1 VLVWRRASGSPAL
14 SRLFIPFAPGGRPM
28 TTDHRKAFAQ
38 LLIEQGLCT
47 KTQIKE
53 ALGVQKE
60 KGGDLGDILVGQGYL
75 SESDKAAVLGKQFG
89 LEVIDLDSYTIDPM
103 VVDLLPR
110 SVARK
115 HQVLPLTRENN
126 VVKVAITNPLDFEAL
141 DNLRFILN
149 SEIQP
154 VLATTEAVRKSI
166 DRFYETEVNTVE
178 NIIGEFTDLGDE
190 SDDESLRSFDLGAT
204 TGEDDDAPV
213 IRLVRLIVS
222 EAVKSRASDIH
233 IEPLENRLRIR
244 YRIDGD
250 CVEVDSPPKRLQNSI
265 ISRVKI
271 MSGMAIEEKRLPQD
285 GRIRIRIRG
294 KEIDIRVST
303 LPASHGESVVLRL
316 LDKENVMVGIEKLGF
331 HETDRVRFEKIIKRP
346 NGIFLVTGPTG
357 SGKTTTL
364 YSALQELNRPDRKI
378 ITAEDPVEYN
388 ISGINQCEVKERI
401 GMTFSRILRA
411 MLRQAPN
418 IILVGEIRDAETAEI
433 AIQAALT
440 GHLVFS
446 TLHTNDAPS
455 AITRLVDMGMA
466 PFLVA
471 SSIQAI
477 MAQRLVRVICPDCK
491 EPWEIDLKL
500 CTSLGLGPQQLEGRA
515 LYHGRGC
522 RACVSTGYHGRL
534 GIFELMEMTRQIRE
548 MAFRVEPTNVIRDQA
563 RRSGMVTLQEDGV
576 RKVLAG
582 ITTVNEVLT
591 NAQRDITINL

>member
-1 VLVWRRASGSPAL
+1 
-14 SRLFIPFAPGGRPM
+14 M
-28 TTDHRKAFAQ
+28 TTDHRKGFAQ
-38 LLIEQGLCT
+38 ILIEQGLCT
-47 KTQIKE
+47 KSQIKE
-53 ALGVQKE
+53 ALGIQKE
-60 KGGDLGDILVGQGYL
+60 KGGKLGDILVERGYL
-75 SESDKAAVLGKQFG
+75 SETDKAQVLGKQFG
-89 LEVIDLDSYTIDPM
+89 LEVIDLDTYTIDPM

-110 SVARK
+110 ALARK
-115 HQVLPLTRENN
+115 HQVLPLTREGTL
-126 VVKVAITNPLDFEAL
+126 VKVAITDPLDFEAL

-149 SEIQP
+149 SEVQP
-154 VLATTEAVRKSI
+154 VIATPEAVRRSI
-166 DRFYETEVNTVE
+166 DRFYETEVSTLDQAVSD
-178 NIIGEFTDLGDE
+178 FTDVGDGE
-190 SDDESLRSFDLGAT
+190 SGESSQSFDLGAAG
-204 TGEDDDAPV
+204 GEDDDAPV
-213 IRLVRLIVS
+213 IRLVRLIIS

-244 YRIDGD
+244 YRVDGD
-250 CVEVDSPPKRLQNSI
+250 CIEVDSPPKRLQNSI

-271 MSGMAIEEKRLPQD
+271 MSGMQIEEKRLPQD

-316 LDKENVMVGIEKLGF
+316 LDKENVMVGVEKLGF
-331 HETDRVRFEKIIKRP
+331 HETDRMRFEKIIKRP

-401 GMTFSRILRA
+401 GMTFARILRA

-418 IILVGEIRDAETAEI
+418 VILVGEIRDGETAEI

-455 AITRLVDMGMA
+455 AITRLIDMKMA

-477 MAQRLVRVICPDCK
+477 MAQRLVRVICAECK
-491 EPWEIDLKL
+491 EPWEADPKL
-500 CTSLGLGPQQLEGRA
+500 CSGIGLGSQQLEGRT

-548 MAFRVEPTNVIRDQA
+548 MAFRMEPTNVIRDQA

-582 ITTVNEVLT
+582 ITTVEEILT
-591 NAQRDITINL
+591 NASRDTVLA

>member
-1 VLVWRRASGSPAL
+1 
-14 SRLFIPFAPGGRPM
+14 M
-28 TTDHRKAFAQ
+28 TDLRKGFAQ
-38 LLIEQGLCT
+38 LLIEEGLCT

-53 ALGVQKE
+53 AMRVQKE
-60 KGGDLGDILVGQGYL
+60 KGGKLGEVLVQLGFL
-75 SESDKAAVLGKQFG
+75 SEADKTSVLGKQFG
-89 LEVIDLDSYTIDPM
+89 IEVIDLDTYPIDPM

-115 HQVLPLTRENN
+115 HQVLPLGREDSII
-126 VVKVAITNPLDFEAL
+126 KVAITDPMDFEAL

-149 SEIQP
+149 SEITP
-154 VLATTEAVRKSI
+154 LLASTEAVRRAI
-166 DRFYETEVNTVE
+166 DRFYEATVE
-178 NIIGEFTDLGDE
+178 TVDNLLTEFTDEEEEGTGD
-190 SDDESLRSFDLGAT
+190 SSRTFDLT
-204 TGEDDDAPV
+204 PGEDDDAPV
-213 IRLVRLIVS
+213 IRLVRLIIS

-244 YRIDGD
+244 YRVDGD
-250 CVEVDSPPKRLQNSI
+250 CIEVDSPPKRLQNSI

-271 MSGMAIEEKRLPQD
+271 MSGMQIEEKRLPQD
-285 GRIRIRIRG
+285 GRIRIRVRG

-316 LDKENVMVGIEKLGF
+316 LDKENVLVGIEKLGF
-331 HETDRVRFEKIIKRP
+331 HETDRLRFEKIIKRP

-364 YSALQELNRPDRKI
+364 YSALNELNRPDRKI

-401 GMTFSRILRA
+401 EMTFTRILRS

-418 IILVGEIRDAETAEI
+418 IILVGEIRDKETAEI

-471 SSIQAI
+471 SSVQAI
-477 MAQRLVRVICPDCK
+477 MAQRLVRVICTECREPYQPDM
-491 EPWEIDLKL
+491 KL
-500 CTSLGLGPQQLEGRA
+500 VMAAGLGTQQLEGRTV
-515 LYHGRGC
+515 YHGRGC
-522 RACVSTGYHGRL
+522 RTCNNTGYYGRI
-534 GIFELMEMTRQIRE
+534 GIFELMEMTRQLRE

-582 ITTVNEVLT
+582 ITTVEEVMA
-591 NAQRDITINL
+591 NAQRDVILM

>member
-1 VLVWRRASGSPAL
+1 
-14 SRLFIPFAPGGRPM
+14 M
-28 TTDHRKAFAQ
+28 TDLRKGFAQ
-38 LLIEQGLCT
+38 LLIEEGLCT
-47 KTQIKE
+47 KTQIKD
-53 ALGVQKE
+53 AMKAQKE
-60 KGGDLGDILVGQGYL
+60 KGGKLGDILVQLGYL
-75 SESDKAAVLGKQFG
+75 SETDKTMVLGKQFG
-89 LEVIDLDSYTIDPM
+89 MEVIDLDTYPIDPM

-115 HQVLPLTRENN
+115 HQVLPLGREGT
-126 VVKVAITNPLDFEAL
+126 VVKVAITDPLDFEAL

-149 SEIQP
+149 SEIMP
-154 VLATTEAVRKSI
+154 LLASAEAVRRSI
-166 DRFYETEVNTVE
+166 DRFYEATVE
-178 NIIGEFTDLGDE
+178 TVDNILTEFTDEEGQEVDGD
-190 SDDESLRSFDLGAT
+190 SSRTFDLSA
-204 TGEDDDAPV
+204 GEDDDAPV
-213 IRLVRLIVS
+213 IRLVRLIIS
-222 EAVKSRASDIH
+222 EAVKARASDIH

-244 YRIDGD
+244 YRVDGD

-271 MSGMAIEEKRLPQD
+271 MSGMQIEEKRLPQD
-285 GRIRIRIRG
+285 GRIRIRVRG

-303 LPASHGESVVLRL
+303 LPANHGESLVMRL
-316 LDKENVMVGIEKLGF
+316 LDKENVLVGIEKLGF
-331 HETDRVRFEKIIKRP
+331 HETDRLRFEKIIKRP

-364 YSALQELNRPDRKI
+364 YSALNELNRPDRKI

-401 GMTFSRILRA
+401 EMTFGRILRS

-418 IILVGEIRDAETAEI
+418 IILVGEIRDKETAEI

-455 AITRLVDMGMA
+455 AITRLVDMGMP

-471 SSIQAI
+471 SSVQAI
-477 MAQRLVRVICPDCK
+477 MAQRLVRVICNECREPYQPDM
-491 EPWEIDLKL
+491 KL
-500 CTSLGLGPQQLEGRA
+500 LMAAGMTSQQIEGRTIF
-515 LYHGRGC
+515 HGKGC
-522 RACVSTGYHGRL
+522 RNCNTTGYYGRI

-548 MAFRVEPTNVIRDQA
+548 MAFRVEPTNVIREQA

-576 RKVLAG
+576 RKILAG
-582 ITTVNEVLT
+582 LTTVEEVVV
-591 NAQRDITINL
+591 NAQRDVQIA

>member
-1 VLVWRRASGSPAL
+1 
-14 SRLFIPFAPGGRPM
+14 M
-28 TTDHRKAFAQ
+28 TTDHRKGFAQ
-38 LLIEQGLCT
+38 ILIEQGLCT
-47 KTQIKE
+47 KSQIKE
-53 ALGVQKE
+53 ALQEQKD
-60 KGGDLGDILVGQGYL
+60 KGGKLGDILVQRGYL
-75 SESDKAAVLGKQFG
+75 SEQDKAAVLGKQFG
-89 LEVIDLDSYTIDPM
+89 LEVIDLDTYTIDPM

-115 HQVLPLTRENN
+115 HQVLPLTREGT
-126 VVKVAITNPLDFEAL
+126 VVKVAITDPLDFDAL

-154 VLATTEAVRKSI
+154 VVATPEAVRRSI
-166 DRFYETEVNTVE
+166 DRFYETEVSTVE
-178 NIIGEFTDLGDE
+178 NILTEFTDSSDE
-190 SDDESLRSFDLGAT
+190 SDDESLRSFDLGAA
-204 TGEDDDAPV
+204 GDDDDAPV
-213 IRLVRLIVS
+213 IRLVRLIIS

-233 IEPLENRLRIR
+233 VEPLENRLRIR
-244 YRIDGD
+244 YRVDGD

-331 HETDRVRFEKIIKRP
+331 HETDRMRFEKIIKRP

-388 ISGINQCEVKERI
+388 IGGINQCEVKERI

-418 IILVGEIRDAETAEI
+418 IILVGEIRDGETAEI
-433 AIQAALT
+433 AVQAALT

-455 AITRLVDMGMA
+455 AITRLIDMGMA

-477 MAQRLVRVICPDCK
+477 MAQRLVRVICPECK
-491 EPWEIDLKL
+491 QPWEMDLKL
-500 CTSLGLGPQQLEGRA
+500 CNSLGLTNQQLEGVT

-522 RACVSTGYHGRL
+522 RACTDSGFHGRL

-548 MAFRVEPTNVIRDQA
+548 MAFRVEPTNIIRDQA

-582 ITTVNEVLT
+582 ITTVEEVLA
-591 NAQRDITINL
+591 NASRDITVNL

>member
-1 VLVWRRASGSPAL
+1 
-14 SRLFIPFAPGGRPM
+14 M
-28 TTDHRKAFAQ
+28 TTDHRKGFAQ
-38 LLIEQGLCT
+38 ILIEQGLCT
-47 KTQIKE
+47 KSQIKE
-53 ALGVQKE
+53 ALQAQKD
-60 KGGDLGDILVGQGYL
+60 KGGKLGDVLVQLGYL
-75 SESDKAAVLGKQFG
+75 GEQDRTAVLGKQFG
-89 LEVIDLDSYTIDPM
+89 LEVIDLDTYTIDPM
-103 VVDLLPR
+103 AVDLLPR

-115 HQVLPLTRENN
+115 HQVLPLSRVDN
-126 VVKVAITNPLDFEAL
+126 VVRVAITDPLDFEAL

-154 VLATTEAVRKSI
+154 LLATPEAVRRSI
-166 DRFYETEVNTVE
+166 DRFYEAEVQTVE
-178 NIIGEFTDLGDE
+178 SILTDFTDSSDE
-190 SDDESLRSFDLGAT
+190 GDDESMRNFDLNAGA
-204 TGEDDDAPV
+204 GEDDDAPV
-213 IRLVRLIVS
+213 IRLVRLIIS

-244 YRIDGD
+244 YRVDGE
-250 CVEVDSPPKRLQNSI
+250 CIEVDSPPKRLQNSV

-331 HETDRVRFEKIIKRP
+331 HETDRIRFEKIIKRP

-401 GMTFSRILRA
+401 GMTFGRILRS

-418 IILVGEIRDAETAEI
+418 IILVGEIRDGETAEI

-455 AITRLVDMGMA
+455 AITRLIDMGMP

-477 MAQRLVRVICPDCK
+477 MGQRLVRVICNDCK
-491 EPWEIDLKL
+491 EPWELDMKL
-500 CTSLGLGPQQLEGRA
+500 CNALGLTPDQLEGRT

-522 RACVSTGYHGRL
+522 RTCVSTGFRGRL
-534 GIFELMEMTRQIRE
+534 GIFELMEMSRQIRE
-548 MAFRVEPTNVIRDQA
+548 MAFRMEPTNVIREQA

-582 ITTVNEVLT
+582 ITTVAEVLT
-591 NAQRDITINL
+591 NAQRDVVVNL

>member
-1 VLVWRRASGSPAL
+1 
-14 SRLFIPFAPGGRPM
+14 M
-28 TTDHRKAFAQ
+28 TTDHRKGFAQ
-38 LLIEQGLCT
+38 ILIEMGLCT
-47 KTQIKE
+47 KSQIKE
-53 ALGVQKE
+53 CLGIQKE
-60 KGGDLGDILVGQGYL
+60 KGGKLGDVLVARGYL
-75 SESDKAAVLGKQFG
+75 SDADKAIVLGKQFG
-89 LEVIDLDSYTIDPM
+89 LEVIDLDTYTIDPM
-103 VVDLLPR
+103 AVDLLPR

-115 HQVLPLTRENN
+115 HQVLPLSRDGNI
-126 VVKVAITNPLDFEAL
+126 VRVAITDPLDFEAL

-154 VLATTEAVRKSI
+154 LIATPEAVRRSI
-166 DRFYETEVNTVE
+166 DRFYEAEVTTVE
-178 NIIGEFTDLGDE
+178 NILTEFTDTSDAA
-190 SDDESLRSFDLGAT
+190 DDESLRNFDLSGA
-204 TGEDDDAPV
+204 GEDDDAPV
-213 IRLVRLIVS
+213 IRLVRLIIS
-222 EAVKSRASDIH
+222 EAVKARASDIH

-244 YRIDGD
+244 YRVDGD
-250 CVEVDSPPKRLQNSI
+250 CLEVDSPPKRLQNSI

-271 MSGMAIEEKRLPQD
+271 MSGMQIEEKRLPQD

-331 HETDRVRFEKIIKRP
+331 HETDRMRFEKIIKRP

-388 ISGINQCEVKERI
+388 IGGINQCEVKERI
-401 GMTFSRILRA
+401 GMTFARILRA

-418 IILVGEIRDAETAEI
+418 VILVGEIRDGETAEI

-455 AITRLVDMGMA
+455 AITRLIDMGMP

-477 MAQRLVRVICPDCK
+477 MAQRLIRVICNECK
-491 EPWEIDLKL
+491 EAWVPDMKL
-500 CTSLGLGPQQLEGRA
+500 CSGIGLSSQQLEGRT

-522 RACVSTGYHGRL
+522 RACVSTGFHGRL

-548 MAFRVEPTNVIRDQA
+548 MAFRVEPTNIIRDQA
-563 RRSGMVTLQEDGV
+563 RRSGMVSLQEDGV

-582 ITTVNEVLT
+582 ITTVAEVLT
-591 NAQRDITINL
+591 NAQRDVVLA